1 AFLDNHLAFR
11 ITAPTSAAPGVL
23 QRVDLASASGVRPTR
38 TSEAPIL
45 GTTTDVFTRTLA
57 PLASRNAIVAL
68 TTSGFT
74 VFPWNFDAGT
84 APPRLER
91 IVNAA
96 DGTQPVA
103 PGGLISL
110 FGNDLSPVSQSSR
123 QVPLPT
129 VLGE

>member
-1 AFLDNHLAFR
+1 
-11 ITAPTSAAPGVL
+11 P
-23 QRVDLASASGVRPTR
+23 
-38 TSEAPIL
+38 
-45 GTTTDVFTRTLA
+45 LA
-57 PLASRNAIVAL
+57 PLASHTAIVAL
-68 TTSGFT
+68 TTSGIT

-110 FGNDLSPVSQSSR
+110 FGGDLSPVSQSSR

-129 VLGE
+129 VLGESCLTVNGQPVPVMFVSPRQINAQLPFTVD